1 MLLNPYG
8 FYYKFV
14 HATQKEYINKYI
26 KQITVI
32 HNMFYSVLE
41 DGNQRI
47 TIFISEMNSSLVF
60 VIKFVYHLD

>member
-8 FYYKFV
+8 FYHKFV
-14 HATQKEYINKYI
+14 HATQKEYIYI